1 MASSTTQ
8 ALFYCLWQDHTIRE
22 RLFELLSKQDLAA
35 VRVVNSACCNLV
47 TKRLFVRINV
57 TFTANTFTRPSRIQA
72 LTRIAHHIEHLSF
85 NFPHSNATFLP
96 PLVHPQT
103 GQEILFLYN
112 PHTSME
118 SALTRPK
125 YGNSELGEILTQQY
139 PPLFHA
145 ASNVPSFINAVK
157 HVTNMRHLTIKTP
170 GQEPSERYRRDIVDY
185 ALISL
190 RIAVERS
197 PLDKLNKL
205 SLAGVHPAAF
215 NYLRHK
221 SGFGT
226 IPSAALRW
234 QQIKKLYISV
244 ESWDFYGPSPGL
256 DHLKIIDD
264 YIRDFAPHLDK
275 FAFSWL
281 GRRGPCPIALAG
293 DPLFASPRTSKK
305 LFNEVTSPMSPL
317 PPRPA
322 RNQLVMPRLRCMSV
336 RNATMNAP
344 QLKDLIVCHRETVR
358 EFDFENVALVRG
370 GSWEEALAPLTVD
383 ESEAWSRKSMQS
395 ESSGSIRPSTPKSN
409 SHSSGAEDAVSGDDG
424 DLPTPSPAAEAA
436 SRELFEVDLEGF
448 VFGGVNDVGA
458 FEVGVEEWAMGIT
471 GDLPENKTFP
481 AEVQCEGYDSGLA
494 SDLEA
499 ARQASEGFSTK
510 LLKRRK
516 KRRTHHKDHDH
527 SDDERKT
534 SSSSSRSQKKETTAE
549 HLTKSSSKI
558 SLKTDR
564 SRSHHKHSRSADQDS
579 RSPSHHRSHRR
590 HHRRHPADEQHHT
603 PTLPSM
609 PSMPEVIGTDDESH
623 FQHNKPTQTN
633 PLTPPR
639 SRPSTPPKSPR
650 PSLTGTLSH
659 AFFRPLTPPT
669 TPPKYSPRPNLSRQ
683 SSALKISIPIHPPSS
698 FPVLL
703 QPTIY
708 DPSSRSGP
716 FLPQTS
722 STSPRDTLDLSPTQR
737 TIEED
742 IKREEAE
749 AAAARS
755 SALKRAREAVIN
767 KLSKQFQ
774 SQQQDSK
781 TTPERRHYDGSAA
794 VRRAGGMELGGQM
807 MTQGHGIRGHNNN
820 GSHHATSHGLGQRI
834 REGLFGRSVA
844 NVTGGGGHHH
854 HHHHGYG
861 NGNHGNASVASVV
874 VVPDHRSLDSQSAL
888 VPLIFSRT

>member
-1 MASSTTQ
+1 MASSDT
-8 ALFYCLWQDHTIRE
+8 LFYCLWQDPTIRE
-22 RLFELLSKQDLAA
+22 QLFNSLSKQDLTSLRLA
-35 VRVVNSACCNLV
+35 NSACCNLV

-57 TFTANTFTRPSRIQA
+57 TFTANTFTRPARVQA

-96 PLVHPQT
+96 PLIHPIT
-103 GQEILFLYN
+103 GQEIMFLYN
-112 PHTSME
+112 PHTSMA

-145 ASNVPSFINAVK
+145 ASNVPSFINAIK
-157 HVTNMRHLTIKTP
+157 HLTNMRHLTIKTP
-170 GQEPSERYRRDIVDY
+170 GQEPSERYRRDTVDY

-197 PLDKLNKL
+197 PLTKLNKL
-205 SLAGVHPAAF
+205 SLSGVHPAAF

-293 DPLFASPRTSKK
+293 DPLFASTPRGGCKK

-317 PPRPA
+317 PPRPSSV
-322 RNQLVMPRLRCMSV
+322 RSQLVMPKLRCLSV
-336 RNATMNAP
+336 RNATMNAA
-344 QLKDLIVCHRETVR
+344 QLKELIVAHRETVR

-370 GSWEEALAPLTVD
+370 GSWEEALAPLTR
-383 ESEAWSRKSMQS
+383 EGNGEAWSRR
-395 ESSGSIRPSTPKSN
+395 ESSINTVQRPGTAARTNSN
-409 SHSSGAEDAVSGDDG
+409 SSSTSRGAESAVSGDDA
-424 DLPTPSPAAEAA
+424 DCLPAPSPAAEAA
-436 SRELFEVDLEGF
+436 SRELFEVDLEGM
-448 VFGGVNDVGA
+448 VFGGVNDMVDA
-458 FEVGVEEWAMGIT
+458 FEAGVEEWAMGVSA
-471 GDLPENKTFP
+471 DLPKSLP
-481 AEVQCEGYDSGLA
+481 AEHQGEGYDSGLA
-494 SDLEA
+494 SDIEA

-516 KRRTHHKDHDH
+516 RRRTHHHGDN
-527 SDDERKT
+527 SDDERKNSS
-534 SSSSSRSQKKETTAE
+534 SSSSSRSRKPSVEQM
-549 HLTKSSSKI
+549 KSSSKL
-558 SLKTDR
+558 SLKSER
-564 SRSHHKHSRSADQDS
+564 SRSHHHKHSRSADSDS
-579 RSPSHHRSHRR
+579 RPSIR
-590 HHRRHPADEQHHT
+590 HHHHPRI
-603 PTLPSM
+603 PSLPSM

-623 FQHNKPTQTN
+623 FQHKAQPAQ
-633 PLTPPR
+633 PITPPR

-650 PSLTGTLSH
+650 PSLH
-659 AFFRPLTPPT
+659 IFRPLTPPT
-669 TPPKYSPRPNLSRQ
+669 TPPKHQ
-683 SSALKISIPIHPPSS
+683 SSQLKISIPIHPPSS

-708 DPSSRSGP
+708 DPSSTSGP
-716 FLPQTS
+716 FVS
-722 STSPRDTLDLSPTQR
+722 SSPIKHRDTLDLSPTQR

-749 AAAARS
+749 QAAARS

-767 KLSKQFQ
+767 KLSKQF
-774 SQQQDSK
+774 SQQQQQQQD
-781 TTPERRHYDGSAA
+781 TTGQHRERKHHEGSAA
-794 VRRAGGMELGGQM
+794 VRFVGRSSSRGELNAGYGGVEQQQQQ
-807 MTQGHGIRGHNNN
+807 QGHHGVVGVNVNTS
-820 GSHHATSHGLGQRI
+820 GSGHGLGQRI
-834 REGLFGRSVA
+834 REGIFGRSLASV
-844 NVTGGGGHHH
+844 N
-854 HHHHGYG
+854 HGYG
-861 NGNHGNASVASVV
+861 RGVGASAQSVV
-874 VVPDHRSLDSQSAL
+874 SDRREVESGSLV
-888 VPLIFSRT
+888 VPLIFSRS